1 MLEINE
7 DQFRQRLSKVKERAS
22 KQEKEQFILENR
34 DKFTVLLKE
43 RGIPLE
49 IFSKHCYFYVCRT
62 LFGRAEGQAPG
73 RGRAL
78 SSSCRRHHS
87 GHKLSR
93 KLELVRQPSQ
103 LRQVPQRNTQPH
115 D

>member
-1 MLEINE
+1 MHSEFNSMLEINE

-49 IFSKHCYFYVCRT
+49 IFS
-62 LFGRAEGQAPG
+62 
-73 RGRAL
+73 
-78 SSSCRRHHS
+78 
-87 GHKLSR
+87 
-93 KLELVRQPSQ
+93 
-103 LRQVPQRNTQPH
+103 N
-115 D
+115 